1 MQCQLFHKTDLLNFT
16 MYALCSEA
24 LIASKQSPQKPV
36 SYLVVDWVD
45 DAWPGGER
53 EAEAD
58 LSSGSCLSCWPTL
71 ERNQF

>member
-1 MQCQLFHKTDLLNFT
+1 MQCCRLFHKTELLNFT
-16 MYALCSEA
+16 MYVLYSKA
-24 LIASKQSPQKPV
+24 LIASKAWLPV
-36 SYLVVDWVD
+36 SYLVVDWED

-71 ERNQF
+71 KRNQF